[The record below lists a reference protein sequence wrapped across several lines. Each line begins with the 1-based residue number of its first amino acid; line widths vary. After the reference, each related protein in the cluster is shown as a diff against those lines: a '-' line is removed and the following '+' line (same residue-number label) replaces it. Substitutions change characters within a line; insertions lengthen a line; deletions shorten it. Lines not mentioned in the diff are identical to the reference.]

1 MSDASADE
9 RRLRVTETQMRRA
22 LGLQNSS
29 ATSATIVP
37 SGLSNGSP
45 PQRRRFVRDG
55 EVSITVVHRDHHES
69 AGANK
74 LESAQQGL
82 REQIAARE
90 QAEQLLQ
97 EARATIQNLQTKLA
111 HERFA
116 SEDATRRAEAE
127 RRAIEDELAAE
138 RVARQR
144 AEQERDAVIAVQRK
158 AEQRHRTPMGAE
170 AAQENMAAPVK
181 AKRGRLP
188 GRVKVAAIDSE
199 PAPKGSSGAGTAAR
213 RRGRPSKDD
222 PSASEFVE
230 WWKPGWRDR
239 YR

>member
-9 RRLRVTETQMRRA
+9 RRLRATETQMRRA

-29 ATSATIVP
+29 VTGATIVP
-37 SGLSNGSP
+37 LGLPNGSP

-55 EVSITVVHRDHHES
+55 EVSITVMHRDQHES

-74 LESAQQGL
+74 LESAQRDL
-82 REQIAARE
+82 REQIAARAH
-90 QAEQLLQ
+90 AEQLLQ

-116 SEDATRRAEAE
+116 RDDATRQAEAE
-127 RRAIEDELAAE
+127 RRAIDDQLAAE
-138 RVARQR
+138 RVARER
-144 AEQERDAVIAVQRK
+144 AEQERDTAIAAQRK
-158 AEQRHRTPMGAE
+158 AEQRHRTLMGAE
-170 AAQENMAAPVK
+170 VAQESEAAPVK
-181 AKRGRLP
+181 AKRGRPP
-188 GRVKVAAIDSE
+188 GRVNVAAIDVG
-199 PAPKGSSGAGTAAR
+199 PAPKAGNGARTVAR